1 MVRLAPVHQ
10 ETLISCS
17 CFLLIRD
24 GTLMATFTDSFSSGE
39 YVALSFIQPY
49 FIPCFLH
56 WANGER
62 EECLSQGLMKL
73 DAVLL
78 FC

>member
-1 MVRLAPVHQ
+1 MVRLAPVHR
-10 ETLISCS
+10 ETLISCC
-17 CFLLIRD
+17 CFLSIRD
-24 GTLMATFTDSFSSGE
+24 GTLMATVTDSYSSV
-39 YVALSFIQPY
+39 YLALSVLQPC

-73 DAVLL
+73 NAVFL